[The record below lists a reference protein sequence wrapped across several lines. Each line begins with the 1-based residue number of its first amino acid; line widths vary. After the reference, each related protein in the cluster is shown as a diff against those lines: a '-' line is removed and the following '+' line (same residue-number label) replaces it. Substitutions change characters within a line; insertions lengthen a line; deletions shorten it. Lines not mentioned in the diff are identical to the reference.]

1 MDQDQPPT
9 HSNSHSDLTWI
20 HRTNA
25 EFHRQQRESTESQ
38 QVRTGVLPSLQTHTG
53 YANTPDASDIAAT
66 MARFQYQ
73 RYRSRGGRLHRG
85 THHLDYAYNSP
96 NTTNMTP
103 GDPYRQWFHRI
114 ISRSYYSLGEA
125 TTQYEQWLND
135 PDYGP
140 SPTQPPPPQENNPY
154 LPREN
159 TPSPPVDPH
168 QPHGR
173 RDARVQTVVHDVHTS
188 PDDPNAVLDS
198 GAMMTTAPRRLLTT
212 TPEWESNIRPA
223 PPGTSIRYG
232 NMETEPVEEI
242 SHIGS
247 YPLSVVPNR
256 YRTALVCV
264 HDIVSAGH
272 VVTFTDHET
281 IVSDIGSAYTLRI
294 PRIPDSRE
302 WRVPLHLLQQL
313 TDLRTAHPLHHN
325 QAYRGAD
332 SPTN

>member
-1 MDQDQPPT
+1 
-9 HSNSHSDLTWI
+9 
-20 HRTNA
+20 
-25 EFHRQQRESTESQ
+25 
-38 QVRTGVLPSLQTHTG
+38 
-53 YANTPDASDIAAT
+53 
-66 MARFQYQ
+66 
-73 RYRSRGGRLHRG
+73 
-85 THHLDYAYNSP
+85 
-96 NTTNMTP
+96 
-103 GDPYRQWFHRI
+103 
-114 ISRSYYSLGEA
+114 
-125 TTQYEQWLND
+125 
-135 PDYGP
+135 
-140 SPTQPPPPQENNPY
+140 
-154 LPREN
+154 
-159 TPSPPVDPH
+159 
-168 QPHGR
+168 
-173 RDARVQTVVHDVHTS
+173 
-188 PDDPNAVLDS
+188 
-198 GAMMTTAPRRLLTT
+198 MMTTAPRRLLTT

-313 TDLRTAHPLHHN
+313 TDLRTAHPPHHN